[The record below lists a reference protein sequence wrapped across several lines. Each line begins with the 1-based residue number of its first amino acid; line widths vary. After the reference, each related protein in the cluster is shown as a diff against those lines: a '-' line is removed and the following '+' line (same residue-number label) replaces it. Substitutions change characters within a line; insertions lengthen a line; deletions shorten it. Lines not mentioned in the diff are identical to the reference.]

1 MTPVRKFLQFAAPLP
16 PAASS
21 QSPWKSALLY
31 TGILVLA
38 AARLPLALPGA
49 ADQAAGQIGWQ
60 LTPFVATNLV
70 LLGLAVLAYL
80 FARRSS
86 LKTAGMIVVGLLL
99 LEGALYLL
107 GDWHSPRGWIE
118 MWVSV
123 ALGALLFGSRG
134 GGVTTAAV
142 LIVIA
147 AGSFRGFSSLDT
159 EGQIEHLAVYF
170 SSTLWTLALAAVMTV
185 GARSIHDAARPGSK
199 QDSLRLVIE
208 TGEELARGLYS
219 RSELDGFLAQTAA
232 GIQHRF
238 PAVYHVEIFLLKP
251 DSPKATLHAATG
263 TVGKQLLDQHYE
275 VDVGGL
281 GAVGR
286 VTLTKTPLLIQDYS
300 QDRVR
305 RPHPLLPETRSE
317 LAIPFVA
324 NGDVIGV
331 LDVQSIH
338 ARAFAERDM
347 VVLEAVTNQLALV
360 IDGLQL
366 YEASQRDL
374 REKQALAQQ
383 TQTNLREIE
392 RLNYLLTGR
401 AWSEYLRLESEAAA
415 MTLDLDTGQ
424 AVSEAEWT
432 GTLNQAAEQRQVIA
446 GVNQGQRIIS
456 MPITVRN
463 EIIGAMEFEL
473 RSEDE
478 LPEDALELV
487 AAVGQRLGLALENRR
502 LFDETQRVAQREAL
516 INDIG
521 ADLQSATGVDAIIQR
536 AARHLHE
543 ALAAQQVTIRL
554 GTIPADQKE
563 QAVQGG
569 AQL

>member
-1 MTPVRKFLQFAAPLP
+1 MTPVRKFLQLAAPLS
-16 PAASS
+16 PAASPP
-21 QSPWKSALLY
+21 SPWKSVVLY
-31 TGILVLA
+31 TSILVLA
-38 AARLPLALPGA
+38 AAKLLLVLPGA
-49 ADQAAGQIGWQ
+49 ADQAAAQIGWQ
-60 LTPFVATNLV
+60 LTPFAATNLV
-70 LLGLAVLAYL
+70 LGGLVVLAYL
-80 FARRSS
+80 FVRRGS

-107 GDWHSPRGWIE
+107 GDWNSPRGWIE
-118 MWVSV
+118 LWVGA

-134 GGVTTAAV
+134 SGVTTAVV
-142 LIVIA
+142 LMVIA
-147 AGSFRGFSSLDT
+147 AGSFRGFGSLDT
-159 EGQIEHLAVYF
+159 EGQIEHLAVLF
-170 SSTLWTLALAAVMTV
+170 TSTLWTLALATVMTV
-185 GARSIHDAARPGSK
+185 GARTIHDAARPGSK
-199 QDSLRLVIE
+199 QDPLRLVIE
-208 TGEELARGLYS
+208 TSEELARGLYS
-219 RSELDGFLAQTAA
+219 RSELDSFLAQTADS
-232 GIQHRF
+232 IRQRF
-238 PAVYHVEIFLLKP
+238 QAIYHVEILLVKP
-251 DSPKATLHAATG
+251 DSPKATLRAATG
-263 TVGKQLLDQHYE
+263 TVGQQLLDQGYE

-300 QDRVR
+300 QDRIR

-331 LDVQSIH
+331 LDVQSDH
-338 ARAFAERDM
+338 AHAFAERDM
-347 VVLEAVTNQLALV
+347 AVLEAVANQLAIV
-360 IDGLQL
+360 VDGLQL

-415 MTLDLDTGQ
+415 MTLDLDTNQ

-432 GTLNQAAEQRQVIA
+432 GTLQQAAEQQQVIT
-446 GVNQGQRIIS
+446 GMNQGQRVIS

-473 RSEDE
+473 KSEDE
-478 LPEDALELV
+478 PPEDALELV

-536 AARHLHE
+536 AAQHLHE

-554 GTIPADQKE
+554 GTIPVDQKE

-569 AQL
+569 ARP